1 MGTVSWLKGEWFAP
15 DFSEN
20 EILFHTKNK
29 VIRTEIN

>member
-20 EILFHTKNK
+20 EIFRLNDAKG
-29 VIRTEIN
+29 